1 MVRVY
6 WSKEFGHRKNDTLI
20 IESSRLR
27 IAQGTELQ
35 QCESLRLTAEKDDA
49 VPGTRMPL
57 LLRLEKGMSEVLRGA
72 SERDDGQM
80 LPTAEELHFDLE
92 GPCSTTVRVHRSL
105 R

>member
-1 MVRVY
+1 MVY
-6 WSKEFGHRKNDTLI
+6 WSKEFGRRKNDTLI

-80 LPTAEELHFDLE
+80 PSAADKLHFDLRRPFST
-92 GPCSTTVRVHRSL
+92 PCRVHR
-105 R
+105 RTT